1 MVDDEGGFGDEK
13 MLPGQAGPESTCLLK
28 KRSSA
33 QGQQIRW
40 DQADKQISRRHRSG

>member
-1 MVDDEGGFGDEK
+1 MVDEGVFGDKK
-13 MLPGQAGPESTCLLK
+13 MLPGPAGPESTRPLK

-40 DQADKQISRRHRSG
+40 DQADEQISGRHRSG